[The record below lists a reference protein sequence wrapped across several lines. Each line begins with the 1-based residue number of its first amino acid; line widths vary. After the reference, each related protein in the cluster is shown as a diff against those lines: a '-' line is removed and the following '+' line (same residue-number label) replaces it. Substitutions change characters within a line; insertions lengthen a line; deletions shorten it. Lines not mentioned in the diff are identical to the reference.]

1 MKKLLLI
8 FCLTTL
14 AIQIFSQ
21 QKNYH
26 LDSLILDIDEQ
37 IQVKIASYSMV
48 WLNHYEGFSSRVEQF
63 QKDISIIR
71 NEIPRDKN
79 ILIESGKVGE
89 ITLKI
94 TGDSKNYI
102 IDKPVDSFR
111 INKAI
116 IRAEKYEIFIEFQD
130 IDNLLSTNIQKR
142 INNVTTIHEKD
153 AQECHGPLKFT
164 AEAEKK
170 GRGTA
175 FNVYYKCEDDTVIF
189 DPDRTRF
196 NHMKDQLW
204 IDPSIGMGI
213 AQNKLITDFGFN
225 IGISWTDMGVLR
237 KHYYVSYNL
246 VYDFNQEQ
254 AFSLNHFVSLGYRK
268 NFSSSRSW
276 YKWYGAEIGYLIYS
290 NGDFFTSPTFK
301 IGTLINFGKNIN
313 LTPEIFFDDG
323 FKKVYP
329 GIRLSINFINW

>member
-1 MKKLLLI
+1 MNKKLLL
-8 FCLTTL
+8 TL
-14 AIQIFSQ
+14 GLLFISFTVYCQ

-37 IQVKIASYSMV
+37 IQVKIASHSML

-63 QKDISIIR
+63 QKDVSTIR

-102 IDKPVDSFR
+102 IDKSVDSFR

-130 IDNLLSTNIQKR
+130 IDNLLSTDIQKK
-142 INNVTTIHEKD
+142 INNVTIAHEKEE
-153 AQECHGPLKFT
+153 QECRGPLDFT
-164 AEAEKK
+164 AEDDKK

-175 FNVYYKCEDDTVIF
+175 FNVYYKCEDDTAIF
-189 DPDRTRF
+189 DPDRTRY

-204 IDPSIGMGI
+204 IDPSVGIGI
-213 AQNKLITDFGFN
+213 AQNKLITELGLR
-225 IGISWTDMGVLR
+225 IGIVWTDMGVLR
-237 KHYYVSYNL
+237 KHYYISYNL

-254 AFSLNHFVSLGYRK
+254 TFNLNHFVNLGYRK
-268 NFSSSRSW
+268 NFTSSRSK
-276 YKWYGAEIGYLIYS
+276 YKWRGAEIGYLIHS

-301 IGTLINFGKNIN
+301 LGVLINVNKNIN
-313 LTPEIFFDDG
+313 LTPEIYFDDG

-329 GIRLSINFINW
+329 GIRLGIDLFD